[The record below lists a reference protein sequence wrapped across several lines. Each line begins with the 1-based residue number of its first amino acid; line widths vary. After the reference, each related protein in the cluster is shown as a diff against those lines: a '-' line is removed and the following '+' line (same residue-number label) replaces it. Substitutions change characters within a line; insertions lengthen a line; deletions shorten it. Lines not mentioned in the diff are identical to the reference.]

1 MLRTRLY
8 ADPQGRFIHELIL
21 EACSRFPHKTAIID
35 SSCGDSSGNDSS
47 CDDGFRNRGI
57 TYSEYAD
64 LITQLA
70 RGLVA
75 AGVKPGEVLAIYLP
89 NCWEF
94 CAVYHAATLAGAIPT
109 LLNPSYRERE
119 VRYQLEN
126 SGAAMLMTDGPLL
139 QGINL
144 AGLPNLRRVYT
155 TRQSAAGAEPF
166 ANLLQP
172 VQNGWPTPDKPSDHT
187 LGALPYSSGTT
198 GLPKGV
204 MLSHFNLVANVF
216 QFIAPHASEISSND
230 VALCFLPLYHIYG
243 LNVVLNPVLTLGGT
257 LLLMPRFNVPQLLSL
272 LVDEYVTMMPL
283 VPPALNA
290 LCQAAEAGQFP
301 SDHRLRWVKS
311 GAAPLAP
318 ELARRFTDLTG
329 VLVCQGYGMTEASP
343 VTHVGYLEPEL
354 YRPESIGQPLVQTE
368 CRVVNALEANE
379 NDVAPGQPG
388 ELVMRGP
395 QFMMGYWKDP
405 QATAA
410 VLRDGWFWSGDVVT
424 RDSDDF
430 YFVLDRR
437 KEMIKYKGFP
447 VAPAEVEAL
456 LLEHPAVL
464 DCGVVGRPD
473 PAAGEIPVAFIVLRQ
488 GSVASKKLEENLC
501 GFVAERLTSYKQPR
515 QIHFVDALPRTP
527 SGKILRREL
536 RKTFTP

>member
-8 ADPQGRFIHELIL
+8 ADPQGRFVHDVIL
-21 EACSRFPHKTAIID
+21 ESCSRFPHKTAIID
-35 SSCGDSSGNDSS
+35 SSCDDSSS
-47 CDDGFRNRGI
+47 NRRI
-57 TYSEYAD
+57 TYAEYAAMVD
-64 LITQLA
+64 ALA
-70 RGLVA
+70 RGLAA
-75 AGVKPGEVLAIYLP
+75 AGVKPGEVIAIYLP

-126 SGAAMLMTDGPLL
+126 SGAALLISDGTLL
-139 QGINL
+139 HGINL
-144 AGLPNLRRVYT
+144 AGLPHLRRVYT
-155 TRQSAAGAEPF
+155 TRQSAAGAESF
-166 ANLLQP
+166 ANLLHP
-172 VQNGWPTPDKPSDHT
+172 VTAGWPTPNEPSDQT
-187 LGALPYSSGTT
+187 LAALPYSSGTT

-216 QFIAPHASEISSND
+216 QFIAPHASELSTND

-257 LLLMPRFNVPQLLSL
+257 LLLMPRFNIPQLLSL

-301 SDHRLRWVKS
+301 SNHRLRWVKS

-318 ELARRFTDLTG
+318 ELARRFTELTG

-354 YRPESIGQPLVQTE
+354 YRPESIGQALVQTE
-368 CRVVNALEANE
+368 CRVVNATSADESE
-379 NDVAPGQPG
+379 VQPGQPG

-395 QFMMGYWKDP
+395 QFMLGYWKDA

-410 VLRDGWFWSGDVVT
+410 VLRDGWFWSGDIVT
-424 RDSDDF
+424 RDADDF
-430 YFVLDRR
+430 YFVVDRR

-456 LLEHPAVL
+456 LLEHPAVR
-464 DCGVVGRPD
+464 DCGVVGRAD
-473 PAAGEIPVAFIVLRQ
+473 AAAGEIPVAFIVLRE
-488 GSVASKKLEENLC
+488 GSVATKKLEEDLC

-536 RKTFTP
+536 RKILSA

>member
-1 MLRTRLY
+1 
-8 ADPQGRFIHELIL
+8 
-21 EACSRFPHKTAIID
+21 
-35 SSCGDSSGNDSS
+35 
-47 CDDGFRNRGI
+47 
-57 TYSEYAD
+57 
-64 LITQLA
+64 
-70 RGLVA
+70 
-75 AGVKPGEVLAIYLP
+75 
-89 NCWEF
+89 
-94 CAVYHAATLAGAIPT
+94 
-109 LLNPSYRERE
+109 
-119 VRYQLEN
+119 
-126 SGAAMLMTDGPLL
+126 
-139 QGINL
+139 
-144 AGLPNLRRVYT
+144 
-155 TRQSAAGAEPF
+155 
-166 ANLLQP
+166 
-172 VQNGWPTPDKPSDHT
+172 
-187 LGALPYSSGTT
+187 
-198 GLPKGV
+198 

-379 NDVAPGQPG
+379 NDVAPSQPG